1 MPAARTQ
8 PRAAVPVPR
17 RRRHRAVSA
26 HVRGTGLRTASATLS
41 FGSSLRSSASITPP
55 SRLITITPTAV
66 PSYGVPFLPGV
77 IRPVFVQSTVTVPDL
92 ADGIYDS

>member
-1 MPAARTQ
+1 
-8 PRAAVPVPR
+8 
-17 RRRHRAVSA
+17 
-26 HVRGTGLRTASATLS
+26 
-41 FGSSLRSSASITPP
+41 
-55 SRLITITPTAV
+55 V